1 MDPTELVQ
9 QPGTI
14 ETAYAV
20 LAAVGTLVT
29 GIAGTVLAFLKLGV
43 KSSNGKHGAEVK
55 ALPVLEGWNELREQ
69 VKDLQAE
76 LAKLNTGID
85 ASVRDRTGL
94 LELTRRWDEKI
105 RTMSRQMK
113 SLTENHADHERY
125 VSELHSGLLDPEK
138 EVQRRLMVQELRD
151 IREAQKQILV
161 DVEATAKG
169 QVSQAEATA
178 TIARML
184 KELSQ

>member
-1 MDPTELVQ
+1 MDPTELAQ

-14 ETAYAV
+14 ETVYAV
-20 LAAVGTLVT
+20 VAAVGTLVT

-43 KSSNGKHGAEVK
+43 KAPDGRHVPEIK
-55 ALPVLEGWNELREQ
+55 ALPVPDGWNELKTQVRE
-69 VKDLQAE
+69 LQDQLTKINAGLKE
-76 LAKLNTGID
+76 SK
-85 ASVRDRTGL
+85 RDGTAL
-94 LELTRRWDEKI
+94 LELNRRWDEKI
-105 RTMSRQMK
+105 RTMSRQME
-113 SLTENHADHERY
+113 SLSGNHADHERD

-151 IREAQKQILV
+151 IKTAQKQILS
-161 DVEATAKG
+161 DVEATANG
-169 QVSQAEATA
+169 QVTQAEATA